1 LLTVRDAVDADL
13 DAVAALRVLGWDD
26 AYRPLIGDEVIRPLL
41 DVARHRLDIERVLSE
56 GTGLLLIAEENR
68 RELVGFSLGHMDGS
82 GEPYLE
88 SLHVRPGRRDRGIGV
103 TLLRATA
110 ERWLAAGH
118 RTLSLKVIA
127 GNVAAMRFYER
138 YGAEAAGTVVQDW
151 NGKPVESV
159 IYRWLDLTMLP
170 PA

>member
-1 LLTVRDAVDADL
+1 VLTLRHAVDADL

-26 AYRPLIGDEVIRPLL
+26 AYRPLIGDEAIGPLL
-41 DVARHRLDIERVLSE
+41 DVTKHRRDIERVMSE
-56 GTGLLLIAEENR
+56 GSGLLLVAVEDG
-68 RELVGFSLGHMDGS
+68 RELLGFSLGHLDAK
-82 GEPYLE
+82 GEAYLE

-103 TLLRATA
+103 ALLRATA
-110 ERWLAAGH
+110 ERWLASGH

-127 GNVAAMRFYER
+127 GNAAAMRFYER
-138 YGAEAAGTVVQDW
+138 YGAEAAGTVVQEW

>member
-1 LLTVRDAVDADL
+1 MLTVCDAVDSNL
-13 DAVAALRVLGWDD
+13 DAVAALRVQGWNDT
-26 AYRPLIGDEVIRPLL
+26 YRPLVGDEVIGPLL
-41 DVARHRLDIERVLSE
+41 DVTRHRREIERVMSE
-56 GTGLLLIAEENR
+56 GTGLLLIAEDDG
-68 RELVGFSLGHMDGS
+68 RELLGFSLGHLDAN

-138 YGAEAAGTVVQDW
+138 YGAEAAGTVLQDW
-151 NGKPVESV
+151 NGRPVESV
-159 IYRWLDLTMLP
+159 IYRWSDLTML
-170 PA
+170 

>member
-13 DAVAALRVLGWDD
+13 DGVAALRVQGWDD
-26 AYRPLIGDEVIRPLL
+26 AYRPLIGDEVIGPLL
-41 DVARHRLDIERVLSE
+41 DVTKHRRDIERIMSE
-56 GTGLLLIAEENR
+56 GTGLLLIAEEDG
-68 RELVGFSLGHMDGS
+68 RELVGFSLGHLDGD

-88 SLHVRPGRRDRGIGV
+88 SLHVRPGRRGRGIGV

-159 IYRWLDLTMLP
+159 IYRWLDLSMLP
-170 PA
+170 SA